1 MGTRSR
7 VAVMHGDVCKSV
19 YCHYDGYLDYAGRIL
34 LSHYDSTAANM
45 LIARG
50 DNSGIKETLE
60 AMNFYEDREAEG
72 EDVSEFLKST
82 PWDVAHSFD
91 EFLEQVNN
99 CCGEYYYV
107 MKDGVWYAGCVYETE
122 GLIKN
127 GLTALKD
134 AITAIGEPEAEEA
147 QVAEVLFK

>member
-19 YCHYDGYLDYAGRIL
+19 YCHYDGYLDYTGRIL
-34 LSHYDSTAANM
+34 QAHYDSTAANA

-50 DNSGIKETLE
+50 DNSGVKETLE
-60 AMNFYEDREAEG
+60 GMNFYSDRGE
-72 EDVSEFLKST
+72 EDVS
-82 PWDVAHSFD
+82 WQVAHTFE

-107 MKDGVWYAGCVYETE
+107 MKDGVWYAGAVYDTE
-122 GLIKN
+122 GLVKN
-127 GLTALKD
+127 GLVALKD
-134 AITAIGEPEAEEA
+134 AITVIGEPEAEEA